1 MKMNEKTYAIT
12 MRRGDSE
19 SLSVQCTS
27 DPYTAGD
34 TITFTVREDAEGDIL
49 LQKVVDTFQSGVAV
63 IAIES
68 GDTTGIEFGDYV
80 YDIQQTDQYGKV
92 LTIVPPDPGS
102 ALPKFKLTEEA
113 TY

>member
-1 MKMNEKTYAIT
+1 MKINDKTYAIT
-12 MRRGDSE
+12 MRRGDSD
-19 SLSVQCTS
+19 SISVQCTS
-27 DPYTAGD
+27 DPYATGD
-34 TITFTVREDAEGDIL
+34 VITFTVREDAEGEIL
-49 LQKVVDTFQSGVAV
+49 LQKVVDTFVGGVGV

-68 GDTTGIEFGDYV
+68 ADTAGIEFGDYV
-80 YDIQQTDQYGKV
+80 YDIQHTDAYGKV